1 MKCQTFNATGT
12 YGPFGVNDNNFNRQ
26 IFPSNNFVKNGDHS
40 GEITNHFNPL
50 TTTTNNYSDFDK
62 AFPDN
67 IQPIIEKIDYTNKN
81 NLIHNNIGSNVL
93 DEHVIEYRVMIDSI
107 DRDIKTYPNPFSYVV
122 KFNPASSS
130 TGLDSSGNFVRYD
143 GSPYPHIGK
152 QFNNVKYIK
161 LENVILPQYS
171 NIKYKDGE
179 FVHDPNSIIVT
190 NMYNSLVIEELSNER
205 IYTTSQTNPNPFA
218 LIIPD
223 KIIGTTFYSGTPY
236 YGSKIYKNS
245 LLGNIT
251 QLHIQFTDCNGV
263 PLKVDNLYSYDDMQQ
278 YEYDNGVP
286 FPVDDMRNPYNK
298 KLQNHIS
305 LIFGVIEC
313 QINTN
318 TKFDQ

>member
-1 MKCQTFNATGT
+1 MKCLPTNVNGK

-26 IFPSNNFVKNGDHS
+26 IFPSNNFIKNGEHS

-50 TTTTNNYSDFDK
+50 TTTTNNYSDFQT

-67 IQPIIEKIDYTNKN
+67 THPIIEKLDFTNKN
-81 NLIHNNIGSNVL
+81 NIIHNNIGPNIL
-93 DEHVIEYRVMIDSI
+93 DEHVVEYRIMIDSI
-107 DRDIKTYPNPFSYVV
+107 DRDIKTYPNPFEYVV

-130 TGLDSSGNFVRYD
+130 SERDTKGNFVKYD
-143 GSPYPHIGK
+143 GSPAPHIGK
-152 QFNNVKYIK
+152 QFVNIKYIK
-161 LENVILPQYS
+161 LENVILPQHS
-171 NIKYKDGE
+171 NIVYKHGE
-179 FVHDPNSIIVT
+179 YVPDPDSLIVT
-190 NMYNSLVIEELSNER
+190 NMYNSLIIDELSNER
-205 IYTTSQTNPNPFA
+205 IYTTSHTNPNPFA

-223 KIIGTTFYSGTPY
+223 KIIGPIFYSGTPY

-251 QLHIQFTDCNGV
+251 QLHIRFADSNGI

-278 YEYDNGVP
+278 YEYDNGMP
-286 FPVDDMRNPYNK
+286 FPIDDMRNPYNK
-298 KLQNHIS
+298 KIQNHIS
-305 LIFGVIEC
+305 LIFGVVEC